1 MVILSQT
8 AIYALKAT
16 MYLAETEE
24 GRPVRV
30 DDIAEALDVPRNYL
44 SKILSVLTRTGVL
57 HSARGPSGG
66 FRLAHV
72 PSELSLSDVI
82 APFDDIGASPTC
94 FLGGGRCS
102 DATPCAAHA
111 RWKGVSAAVRDFLD
125 RTTLDDLTRDAS
137 PGTAALPLS
146 TPA

>member
-1 MVILSQT
+1 MILSQT
-8 AIYALKAT
+8 AIYALQAT
-16 MYLAETEE
+16 MYLAETGE

-30 DDIAEALDVPRNYL
+30 DDIAEALDVPKNYL
-44 SKILSVLTRTGVL
+44 SKILSVLTRAGVL

-72 PSELSLSDVI
+72 ASELSLAEVI
-82 APFDDIGASPTC
+82 APFDDITGSPTC

-125 RTTLDDLTRDAS
+125 RTTLDDLTRD
-137 PGTAALPLS
+137 GTAEPAALPMS